1 MNNVSPLLVPLAL
14 PLSSSLPKIFLF
26 PQNSLCD
33 TPHFG
38 PFPTLYLFVTG
49 SSRTPHPSLPT
60 GHTDVGSQPPETLS
74 RSPKT
79 LSALEVSGELV
90 LSQVYHLGIS
100 GARSFPLLTLLP
112 QGGFLLNK
120 LAALAATDSLST
132 GLLTPGECYG
142 PTSSKVPRLTS
153 LAQLGSPYI
162 NHSGQTDGGL

>member
-1 MNNVSPLLVPLAL
+1 MVPLAL
-14 PLSSSLPKIFLF
+14 PLSSSLPSEF
-26 PQNSLCD
+26 LCD

-49 SSRTPHPSLPT
+49 SPRTPDLSLPT

-79 LSALEVSGELV
+79 LPAPEVSGELV

-100 GARSFPLLTLLP
+100 GTRSFPLLTLLP

-120 LAALAATDSLST
+120 LAAPAATHSLST
-132 GLLTPGECYG
+132 DLLTPEECYG
-142 PTSSKVPRLTS
+142 PTSSKVPRLTP
-153 LAQLGSPYI
+153 LAQLGSSYT